1 MKTTENIIFALL
13 LFVVTPLVLFFAK
26 STVWAAMVPAG
37 TALVGLLSK
46 ENFGDKLVTMAA
58 TAQGL
63 GLIFTLLGLGQII
76 GPAIA
81 AHNVDAIGYGLSVKI
96 EASVMGLSLSLTL
109 NAIISRLSQE
119 HFREESGE
127 DSETQTH

>member
-1 MKTTENIIFALL
+1 MKTTETIIFALL
-13 LFVVTPLVLFFAK
+13 LFVVTPLVLFFTR

-37 TALVGLLSK
+37 TAFVGLLSK

-109 NAIISRLSQE
+109 NSIISRLPKE
-119 HFREESGE
+119 YFMGE
-127 DSETQTH
+127 GSETQTH

>member
-1 MKTTENIIFALL
+1 MKTTENIILALL

-37 TALVGLLSK
+37 TAFVGLLSK

-63 GLIFTLLGLGQII
+63 GLIFTL
-76 GPAIA
+76 
-81 AHNVDAIGYGLSVKI
+81 
-96 EASVMGLSLSLTL
+96 
-109 NAIISRLSQE
+109 
-119 HFREESGE
+119 
-127 DSETQTH
+127 